1 MTATDGR
8 VIGRRALETRR
19 RILDSTA
26 VLLRDQGALDLK
38 VIDVARAVGVSPATF
53 YQYFES
59 VEDAIAA
66 LAEELVDEVAPI
78 AAQLEQEWTG
88 EDGLDLARRF
98 VSEYFAFWDDHAA
111 VLRISHLR
119 GDERDRRFRRI
130 RRHYNAPFMAAMA
143 AKVRAAQARGGI
155 SSALDAETTAGAM
168 LSALDRL
175 PNFREMF
182 ERRGASRAAM
192 VETMARLLHS
202 TLTGSSLS

>member
-8 VIGRRALETRR
+8 VIGRRAIQTRR

-26 VLLRDQGALDLK
+26 ALLREQGALDLK
-38 VIDVARAVGVSPATF
+38 VIDVAREVGTSPATF

-78 AAQLEQEWTG
+78 AAQLEQDWTG
-88 EDGLDLARRF
+88 DDGLDLARRF
-98 VSEYFAFWDDHAA
+98 VSDYFAFWDDHAA

-119 GDERDRRFRRI
+119 GDERDERFRRI
-130 RRHYNAPFMAAMA
+130 RRAYNAPFMTAMV
-143 AKVRAAQARGGI
+143 AKVRAAQERGRI
-155 SSALDAETTAGAM
+155 SPELDEETTAGAI
-168 LSALDRL
+168 LAALDRL

-202 TLTGSSLS
+202 TLTGSPLT